1 MFAVTAAARDAA
13 FAFIVVTTAS
23 IAGLSPVGL
32 AAAISA
38 AIVDRSVRT
47 LCVTVVWAATA
58 ACRLASEL
66 AVDADMAAIS
76 FLMAASVAWMEAR
89 AARVPNIVGMWACR
103 AWGAGHGLVSGMQ
116 LG

>member
-1 MFAVTAAARDAA
+1 
-13 FAFIVVTTAS
+13 
-23 IAGLSPVGL
+23 
-32 AAAISA
+32 
-38 AIVDRSVRT
+38 
-47 LCVTVVWAATA
+47 
-58 ACRLASEL
+58 
-66 AVDADMAAIS
+66 VDADMAAIS